1 MIVTKDRVISLS
13 YDLRIDT
20 AEGKLVESVSEEN
33 PLTFVFGTGKLLPKF
48 EDNLKGL
55 GIGDSFD
62 FNLKS
67 ADAYGAYNEQAL
79 VDVPKNI
86 FEVNGSIDEDLL
98 KIGNTIP
105 MMDRSGN
112 RLTGVVVEIN
122 EDSVKMDF
130 NHPLAG
136 NDLFFKG
143 TVTEIREASEEELM
157 NGLDHG
163 CGCGDGCSC
172 EDGQCG

>member
-1 MIVTKDRVISLS
+1 MIVTKDRVVSLS

-20 AEGKLVESVSEEN
+20 PEGKLVESVTQEQ
-33 PLTFVFGTGKLLPKF
+33 PLTFVYGTGKLLPKF

-55 GIGDSFD
+55 SIGDSFD

-67 ADAYGAYNEQAL
+67 ADAYGEYNDQAL

-86 FEVNGSIDEDLL
+86 FEVNGSMDEDLV
-98 KIGNTIP
+98 KIGNSVP

-112 RLTGVVVEIN
+112 RLTGVVVEVN
-122 EDSVKMDF
+122 GDSIKMDF

-143 TVTEIREASEEELM
+143 TVTEIREASDEELM
-157 NGLDHG
+157 HGLDHG
-163 CGCGDGCSC
+163 CGCGGGCSC
-172 EDGQCG
+172 EDGQCA